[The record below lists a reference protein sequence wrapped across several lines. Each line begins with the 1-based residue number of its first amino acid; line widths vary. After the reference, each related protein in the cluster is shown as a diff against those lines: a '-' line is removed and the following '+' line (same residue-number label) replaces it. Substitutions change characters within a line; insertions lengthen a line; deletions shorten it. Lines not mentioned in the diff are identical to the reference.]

1 VTLGI
6 DLAGNYYLNRAPIT
20 KENAPALLKAAF
32 DARPQDKV
40 LFLKADRALAY
51 SEVLA
56 AMKVARD
63 SGARVVAAVSEAPPN
78 SDDEGGGN

>member
-1 VTLGI
+1 M
-6 DLAGNYYLNRAPIT
+6 
-20 KENAPALLKAAF
+20 
-32 DARPQDKV
+32 
-40 LFLKADRALAY
+40 LFLKADKGLAY

-78 SDDEGGGN
+78 SDDDDGGGGG